1 MSAMKKTTV
10 LIVLDG
16 WGHRSETENNAIH
29 HARTPVWDG
38 LLDQCPHTLI
48 ETSGLAVGLPE
59 GQMGN
64 SEVGHMT
71 LGAGRVV
78 YQQLTRMDKAIADG
92 DFFINPAYCEA
103 VDKAS
108 RAGKAVHIFG
118 LLSPG
123 GVHSHEN
130 HILAMIQLAEQR
142 GARQVYVHAFL
153 DGRDTPPQSALPS
166 IQAADRLLR
175 AKGVG
180 RVASLCG
187 RYFAMDRDNRWDRVQ
202 QAYDLLTQ
210 AKAEYRA
217 ETAEQGLEQ
226 AYGRGETDE
235 FVKATVIAG
244 AGEATVRVQDGDS
257 VIFMNFRADRAREI
271 THAFVDTDFSG
282 FTRAARP
289 KLAAF
294 VMSTEYEAKLPL
306 PVAFRNEDLSNSL
319 GEYLAS
325 LGKTQLRIAE
335 TEKYAHVTF
344 FFSGGREAVYGGE
357 ERILVPSPKIATYDL
372 QPEMSAP
379 EVTEKLAA
387 AIRSGQYDLIVCN
400 YANGDMVGHS
410 GIFGAAVK
418 AAEAVDQCLGKVTA
432 AIRET
437 GSQCLITADHGNVEM
452 MLDENHQPH
461 TQHTVG
467 PVNLI
472 YVGGRNLSLN
482 EGGTLAD
489 VAPTLL
495 ELMSI
500 PQPPEMTGRSLVR

>member
-1 MSAMKKTTV
+1 MKKTTV

-16 WGHRSETENNAIH
+16 WGHRSETENNAIY
-29 HARTPVWDG
+29 HARTPVWDD
-38 LLDQCPHTLI
+38 LLAHCPNTLI
-48 ETSGLAVGLPE
+48 ETSGMAVGLPE

-92 DFFINPAYCEA
+92 DFFTNPAYCEA

-108 RAGKAVHIFG
+108 QAGKAVHILG

-130 HILAMIQLAEQR
+130 HILAMIHLAAQR
-142 GARQVYVHAFL
+142 GAKQVYVHAFL

-166 IQAADRLLR
+166 IQAAEQLLR
-175 AKGVG
+175 AKGIG

-187 RYFAMDRDNRWDRVQ
+187 RYFAMDRDHRWDRVQ

-210 AKAEYRA
+210 AKAEHSA
-217 ETAEQGLEQ
+217 VTAEKGLAQ
-226 AYGRGETDE
+226 AYARGETDE
-235 FVKATVIAG
+235 FVKATVIAA
-244 AGEATVRVQDGDS
+244 AGEPPVRIEDGDS
-257 VIFMNFRADRAREI
+257 VVFMNFRADRAREI
-271 THAFVDTDFSG
+271 THALVDEDFSG
-282 FTRAARP
+282 FQRAVRP

-294 VMSTEYEAKLPL
+294 VMSTEYEANLPL
-306 PVAFRNEDLSNSL
+306 PVAFRNEDLGNSL
-319 GEYLAS
+319 GEYLAG

-344 FFSGGREAVYGGE
+344 FFSGGREAIYAGE
-357 ERILVPSPKIATYDL
+357 ERILVPSPTVATYDL

-379 EVTEKLAA
+379 EVTEKLVQ
-387 AIRSGQYDLIVCN
+387 AIRSGQYDFIVCN

-418 AAEAVDQCLGKVTA
+418 AAEAVDQCLGKVIQ
-432 AIRET
+432 AIRDT
-437 GSQCLITADHGNVEM
+437 GSQCLITADHGNAEM
-452 MLDENHQPH
+452 MQDEDRQPH

-472 YVGGRNLSLN
+472 YVGSRNLSLN

-489 VAPTLL
+489 VAPSLL

-500 PQPPEMTGRSLVR
+500 PQPREMTGRSLIQ

>member
-1 MSAMKKTTV
+1 MKKTTV

-16 WGHRSETENNAIH
+16 WGHRSETENNAIY

-38 LLDQCPHTLI
+38 LLEQCPNTLI
-48 ETSGLAVGLPE
+48 ETSGMAVGLPE

-92 DFFINPAYCEA
+92 DFFNNPAYCEA

-123 GVHSHEN
+123 GVHSHES
-130 HILAMIQLAEQR
+130 HILAMIQLAAQR
-142 GARQVYVHAFL
+142 GAKQIYVHAFL

-166 IQAADRLLR
+166 IQAADQLLR
-175 AKGVG
+175 TKGVG
-180 RVASLCG
+180 RVATLCG

-210 AKAEYRA
+210 AKAEHSA
-217 ETAEQGLEQ
+217 ATAEKGLEQ
-226 AYGRGETDE
+226 AYARGETDE

-244 AGEATVRVQDGDS
+244 AGENPVTVQDGDS
-257 VIFMNFRADRAREI
+257 VVFMNFRSDRAREI
-271 THAFVDTDFSG
+271 THAFVDEDFSG
-282 FTRAARP
+282 FKRAVKP
-289 KLAAF
+289 QLASF
-294 VMSTEYEAKLPL
+294 VMSTEYEAGLPL
-306 PVAFRNEDLSNSL
+306 PVAFRNEDLTNSL
-319 GEYLAS
+319 GEYLAH
-325 LGKTQLRIAE
+325 LGLTQLRIAE

-344 FFSGGREAVYGGE
+344 FFSGGREAVYTGE
-357 ERILVPSPKIATYDL
+357 ERILVPSPRVATYDL

-379 EVTEKLAA
+379 EVTEKLVG

-410 GIFGAAVK
+410 GIYGAAVK
-418 AAEAVDQCLGKVTA
+418 AAEAVDHCLGKVTT

-437 GSQCLITADHGNVEM
+437 GSQCLITADHGNAEM

-467 PVNLI
+467 PVNLV

-500 PQPPEMTGRSLVR
+500 PQPPEMTGRSLIQ